1 MAADFSLQGFKLMP
15 KPEVNGARIFYTLSG
30 KADAPVLMMSNSLGT
45 SLEMWQPQLAA
56 FENKFHL
63 LRYDMRGHGNSGLVD
78 EACSISTFGHDVLAL
93 LDELQ
98 MDKVHF
104 CGLSV
109 GGVIGQW
116 LGANAPERLRSLI
129 LCNTAAKIGTRES
142 WNQRI
147 ADVEQHGMAAV
158 TEAALERWFT
168 PAFRLAAP
176 DAIAPF
182 RAMLLA
188 TNPRGYTLVGAA
200 IRDMDQRKLVEDIR
214 VPTCVIAGEHDPA
227 TTLDD
232 ARFLQAKISGAT
244 LVPLPVAHISNV
256 EAAAQFNQAVIDFL
270 SR

>member
-1 MAADFSLQGFKLMP
+1 MP
-15 KPEVNGARIFYTLSG
+15 KIEVNGARLFYTLSG
-30 KADAPVLMMSNSLGT
+30 NTDAPVLMMSNSLGT
-45 SLEMWQPQLAA
+45 TLEMWQPQLAA
-56 FENKFHL
+56 MESKFHL
-63 LRYDMRGHGNSGLVD
+63 LRYDMRGHGKSDLVD

-98 MDKVHF
+98 IDRVHF

-116 LGANAPERLRSLI
+116 LGANAPDRIRSLI
-129 LCNTAAKIGTRES
+129 LCNTAAKIGAAEV

-147 ADVEQHGMAAV
+147 ADVEQHGMAAI
-158 TEAALERWFT
+158 TEATLARWFT
-168 PAFRLAAP
+168 PAFHLASP

-188 TNPRGYTLVGAA
+188 TNPKGFTLAAAA

-214 VPTCVIAGEHDPA
+214 VPTCIIAGEHDPG

-232 ARFLQAKISGAT
+232 AKFLQARIPGAT
-244 LVPLPVAHISNV
+244 LVPLPAAHISNV
-256 EAAAQFNQAVIDFL
+256 EAADQFNQAVIDFL

>member
-1 MAADFSLQGFKLMP
+1 MP
-15 KPEVNGARIFYTLSG
+15 KVEVNGARLFYTLSG

-45 SLEMWQPQLAA
+45 TLDMWQPQLAA
-56 FENKFHL
+56 MESRFHL
-63 LRYDMRGHGNSGLVD
+63 LRYDMRGHGNSDLVE
-78 EACSISTFGHDVLAL
+78 EACSISTLGHDVLAL
-93 LDELQ
+93 LDALRI
-98 MDKVHF
+98 DKVHF

-109 GGVIGQW
+109 GGVIGEW

-129 LCNTAAKIGTRES
+129 LCNTAAKIGTTES

-147 ADVEQHGMAAV
+147 ADVEQHGMAAI
-158 TEAALERWFT
+158 TEATLGRWFT
-168 PAFRLAAP
+168 PAFHLASP

-182 RAMLLA
+182 RAMLHA
-188 TNPRGYTLVGAA
+188 TNPKGYALVGAA

-227 TTLDD
+227 TTFDD
-232 ARFLQAKISGAT
+232 GKFLQARIPGAT

-256 EAAAQFNQAVIDFL
+256 EAAAQFNQAVTDFL

>member
-1 MAADFSLQGFKLMP
+1 MP
-15 KPEVNGARIFYTLSG
+15 KSEVNGARLFYTLSG
-30 KADAPVLMMSNSLGT
+30 KTDAPVLVMSNSLGT
-45 SLEMWQPQLAA
+45 ALAMWQPQLAA
-56 FENKFHL
+56 MESKFHL
-63 LRYDMRGHGNSGLVD
+63 LRYDMRGHGNSDLAE
-78 EACSISTFGHDVLAL
+78 EACSISTLGHDVLAL

-116 LGANAPERLRSLI
+116 LGANAPDRLRSLI
-129 LCNTAAKIGTRES
+129 LCNTAAKIGTPES

-147 ADVEQHGMAAV
+147 ADVEQHGMAAI
-158 TEAALERWFT
+158 TEAVLERWFT
-168 PAFRLAAP
+168 PAFRLASP
-176 DAIAPF
+176 DAVAPF

-188 TNPRGYTLVGAA
+188 TTPRGYALVAAA
-200 IRDMDQRKLVEDIR
+200 IRDMDQRKLIEDIR
-214 VPTCVIAGEHDPA
+214 VPTCVVAGEHDPA
-227 TTLDD
+227 TTFDD
-232 ARFLQAKISGAT
+232 AKFLQARIPGAT